1 MIEACYK
8 LTFHGALHV
17 DGRGTAFYEQ
27 AETFVRSD
35 TLSAA
40 IAATWIRLYP
50 DDADCLFE
58 QMPYLL
64 TSAFPFYQDMLFFPR
79 SVGSKAIPLPEH
91 ELSRAKSL
99 KKAQW
104 LEASLWRQAVN
115 HEENWYQ
122 HGDIADGGL
131 MTPKDKK
138 VEGALWHIEDKPRI
152 AVDRGGNHA
161 ADGLIFNFSRVHY
174 HPDGGL
180 FFLAMFDDEINVKR
194 FESVLSLLG
203 DNGLG
208 SDRSN
213 GHGHF
218 TFKKTSMPSLKL
230 DKQVCLSLLNPC
242 DADMDEHWLDNA
254 AYDLVRRGGWIGGS
268 SWRKQSIRMFTE
280 GSSFSKPLQGRMVK
294 VGEHPVA
301 GHPVYRDGR
310 AFMVGGDACS

>member
-1 MIEACYK
+1 MREACYQ

-27 AETFVRSD
+27 AEAVVRSD

-40 IAATWIRLYP
+40 IASTWLQLYP
-50 DDADCLFE
+50 EDSESLFE
-58 QMPYLL
+58 QPPYLL
-64 TSAFPFYQDMLFFPR
+64 SSAFPYYRERLFFPR
-79 SVGSKAIPLPEH
+79 PVASKAISLPADQ
-91 ELSRAKSL
+91 LSAAKTV

-104 LEASLWRQAVN
+104 LEADLWVQAAN
-115 HEENWYQ
+115 GEPDWHE
-122 HGDIADGGL
+122 HGDITDGGL
-131 MTPKDKK
+131 MT
-138 VEGALWHIEDKPRI
+138 VEVQLISDTLWCIEGKPRI
-152 AVDRGGNHA
+152 AVDRGGSHA
-161 ADGLIFNFSRVHY
+161 ADGQLFNFARVHY
-174 HPDGGL
+174 HPEGGL
-180 FFLAMFDDEINVKR
+180 FFLARFDDVQSQSR

-218 TFKKTSMPSLKL
+218 TFKQSPVPELRVTLPI
-230 DKQVCLSLLNPC
+230 CLSLLNPC
-242 DADMDEHWLDNA
+242 NEDMGNNWLESA

-280 GSSFSKPLQGRMVK
+280 GSHFSRRLQGRMVR

-301 GHPVYRDGR
+301 GHPIYRDGR
-310 AFMVGGDACS
+310 AFMVGGDACN

>member
-1 MIEACYK
+1 MLEVCYQ
-8 LTFHGALHV
+8 LNFHGALHV

-27 AETFVRSD
+27 AEIFVRSD

-40 IAATWIRLYP
+40 IAATWLRLYP

-58 QMPYLL
+58 QTPWLL
-64 TSAFPFYQDMLFFPR
+64 TSAFPFYLNRLFFPR
-79 SVGSKAIPLPEH
+79 PVSSKAISLPGEQ
-91 ELSRAKSL
+91 LGQAKSL

-104 LEASLWRQAVN
+104 LESSLWQQAANADVDW
-115 HEENWYQ
+115 HHDEVTGCGLMSTKG
-122 HGDIADGGL
+122 HPIAD
-131 MTPKDKK
+131 P
-138 VEGALWHIEDKPRI
+138 LWHIESKPRI

-161 ADGLIFNFSRVHY
+161 AKGLIFNFSRVHY

-180 FFLAMFDDEINVKR
+180 FFLARFNDEASRNRFD
-194 FESVLSLLG
+194 SVLALLG

-218 TFKKTSMPSLKL
+218 TFSNKPMPVLKTNKP
-230 DKQVCLSLLNPC
+230 VCLSLLNPS
-242 DADMDEHWLDNA
+242 DEDMGQDWLHDA

-280 GSSFSKPLQGRMVK
+280 GSSFSQRLQGRMVK
-294 VGEHPVA
+294 VGDHPLA

-310 AFMVGGDACS
+310 AFMVGGDASCN